1 MLNEYGRKD
10 PLLLACRS
18 PETLTKLSET
28 AWQDLLLRARQSGL
42 LPRLYSLLEERELLK
57 QIPEKARL
65 QLTNAR
71 MFVERNQTDIR
82 FEVNRVVRALSSLG
96 RPIILLKGAA
106 YLLADL
112 PPGRRR
118 FATDLDILVPKEH
131 LDLVERTLL
140 AEGWQRKDIT
150 DYDDRYYREWMHEIP
165 ALGHPDRLFA
175 VDVHH
180 TILPTTSR
188 YKPDTKALFA
198 SAIQLDDRS
207 LKVLCPADMVLHC
220 AVHFLAEEFTS
231 GLRDLA
237 DLHDLLEY
245 FGKTDEFWD
254 QLIIRSSLHG
264 LDRILYYLLRY
275 VRHVFGT
282 NIPNSVEM
290 ASQRHAPHMIVRTI
304 MDLLVMSALKPLI
317 PGQSRPGQRIALWF
331 LLIRSHWLKM
341 PPFLL
346 AQHLFV
352 KALHRW
358 RTWFKSTSATAETE
372 PN

>member
-1 MLNEYGRKD
+1 
-10 PLLLACRS
+10 
-18 PETLTKLSET
+18 
-28 AWQDLLLRARQSGL
+28 
-42 LPRLYSLLEERELLK
+42 LEERELLK

-65 QLTNAR
+65 QLTDAR

-82 FEVNRVVRALSSLG
+82 FEVNRVVRALSGLG
-96 RPIILLKGAA
+96 MPIVLLKGAA

-118 FATDLDILVPKEH
+118 FATDLDILVPKDQ
-131 LDLVERTLL
+131 LDLVEQTLL
-140 AEGWQRKDIT
+140 AEGWQKTDIT

-165 ALGHPDRLFA
+165 ALRHPDRLFA

-188 YKPDTKALFA
+188 YIPDTKALFT

-220 AVHFLAEEFTS
+220 AVHSLAGEFTS

-237 DLHDLLEY
+237 DLHDLLEFY
-245 FGKTDEFWD
+245 GKTSEFWD

-275 VRHVFGT
+275 ARHVFGT
-282 NIPNSVEM
+282 NIPNSVEV
-290 ASQRHAPHMIVRTI
+290 ASQRHAPHMFVRTI
-304 MDLLVMSALKPLI
+304 MDLLVMSAVKPVT
-317 PGQSRPGQRIALWF
+317 PGESHPSRAITSW
-331 LLIRSHWLKM
+331 LLFVRSHWLKM
-341 PPFLL
+341 PPLLL
-346 AQHLFV
+346 ARHLLT
-352 KALHRW
+352 KTLYRW
-358 RTWFKSTSATAETE
+358 RARLRPALAREETK